1 MFMWSR
7 VAPLNIVVLIG
18 VDGPSL
24 VPVLPQV
31 LATLQRRHPLLRAR
45 VTGGAGR
52 PAFEAL
58 HGGAIDP
65 IPLRVLAVDEAPGV
79 PGVIA
84 EEMNTGFDASSG
96 PLIRVTY
103 VRGTGSQDEMVL
115 TLHHCI
121 SDAVGTGSL
130 VSEILEGCAAQLSG
144 EDWAPGSLDLPPAM
158 PSLLPRRH
166 RGLSGVRRALAFVG
180 GELADELRYRRGTM
194 GMRRGV
200 PSSGRAASRTV
211 RLSTEETTEL
221 VSWSRR
227 RRLTLTSVLNAALLL
242 EAGARLYDDRPC
254 AMRAVVWVDLRPH
267 LSPPPAPETLGGYH
281 SMVRFVVRVDRRNG
295 FELLAR
301 TVQDLASQRVD
312 RGDRFAAAVLSP
324 GVARAVM
331 RTSSQR
337 MGTTALSYGGAQHI
351 RRRYGPIDVREVQGF
366 ISNSPRG
373 AEVAATAG
381 VSRGSLWCNLLY
393 VDSEL
398 DAATVGAIESGLAA
412 RLVEASRS

>member
-1 MFMWSR
+1 
-7 VAPLNIVVLIG
+7 
-18 VDGPSL
+18 
-24 VPVLPQV
+24 
-31 LATLQRRHPLLRAR
+31 
-45 VTGGAGR
+45 
-52 PAFEAL
+52 
-58 HGGAIDP
+58 
-65 IPLRVLAVDEAPGV
+65 
-79 PGVIA
+79 
-84 EEMNTGFDASSG
+84 
-96 PLIRVTY
+96 
-103 VRGTGSQDEMVL
+103 
-115 TLHHCI
+115 
-121 SDAVGTGSL
+121 
-130 VSEILEGCAAQLSG
+130 
-144 EDWAPGSLDLPPAM
+144 
-158 PSLLPRRH
+158 
-166 RGLSGVRRALAFVG
+166 
-180 GELADELRYRRGTM
+180 M

-295 FELLAR
+295 FEFLAR

-366 ISNSPRG
+366 PRG